1 MKKKGYFWGWIF
13 ALVMWIVAIILVS
26 MLSGCRSVK
35 YVPVEV
41 VKTDTTY
48 INKVQR
54 DSIYQMDSIYIRDKG
69 DTVLITKTKYI
80 YRDKLIR
87 DTVYVSKIDSI
98 QVPYPVEKQL
108 TRWQQFKVDA
118 GEWVLGMFIVMLLSL
133 MCYMYIKKTR

>member
-1 MKKKGYFWGWIF
+1 MKKKGYFYGWIF
-13 ALVMWIVAIILVS
+13 ALVMWIVAIILAS
-26 MLSGCRSVK
+26 MLSGCRSIQ

-54 DSIYQMDSIYIRDKG
+54 DSIYQLDSIYIRDKG

-87 DTVYVSKIDSI
+87 DTVYASRVDSI
-98 QVPYPVEKQL
+98 QVPYPVEKEL
-108 TRWQQFKVDA
+108 SRWQQFRLDVGGWAIGILA
-118 GEWVLGMFIVMLLSL
+118 GAVLTIIFAYVINLR
-133 MCYMYIKKTR
+133 K

>member
-1 MKKKGYFWGWIF
+1 MRYSI
-13 ALVMWIVAIILVS
+13 LILIILLTAAICS
-26 MLSGCRSVK
+26 CRSVK

-41 VKTDTTY
+41 IKTDTTY

-54 DSIYQMDSIYIRDKG
+54 DSIYQLDSIYIRDKG

-87 DTVYVSKIDSI
+87 DTVFVSHTDSI

-108 TRWQQFKVDA
+108 SRWQQFKVDA
-118 GEWVLGMFIVMLLSL
+118 GEWVLGMFIVMLLSFVG
-133 MCYMYIKKTR
+133 YMYIKRR

>member
-1 MKKKGYFWGWIF
+1 MKGFKRLWLWLIAPIFWIIILC
-13 ALVMWIVAIILVS
+13 LVMCS
-26 MLSGCRSVK
+26 CRSVQ

-54 DSIYQMDSIYIRDKG
+54 DSIYQLDSIYIRDKG

-87 DTVYVSKIDSI
+87 DTVYASRVDSI
-98 QVPYPVEKQL
+98 QVPYPVEKELSRWEQFRLDVGGWAIGILAGAIL
-108 TRWQQFKVDA
+108 TIIFAYVINLRK
-118 GEWVLGMFIVMLLSL
+118 
-133 MCYMYIKKTR
+133 

>member
-1 MKKKGYFWGWIF
+1 MRNVSYI
-13 ALVMWIVAIILVS
+13 IILLTS
-26 MLSGCRSVK
+26 AIWSSCRSVK

-54 DSIYQMDSIYIRDKG
+54 DSIYQLDSIYIVDRG

-87 DTVYVSKIDSI
+87 DTVYASRVDSV
-98 QVPYPVEKQL
+98 QVPYSVEKEL
-108 TRWQQFKVDA
+108 TRWQQFRLNVGGWAIGILVFLIFA
-118 GEWVLGMFIVMLLSL
+118 GAIWLFFRLR
-133 MCYMYIKKTR
+133 K

>member
-1 MKKKGYFWGWIF
+1 MKKGYFGGWIF
-13 ALVMWIVAIILVS
+13 ALVMWVVAIIVAS
-26 MLSGCRSVK
+26 MLSGCRSVQ

-54 DSIYQMDSIYIRDKG
+54 DSIYQLDSIYIRDKG

-87 DTVYVSKIDSI
+87 DTVYASRVDSI
-98 QVPYPVEKQL
+98 QVPYPVERKL
-108 TRWQQFKVDA
+108 TKWEQFRLDVGGWA
-118 GEWVLGMFIVMLLSL
+118 IGIVIIVILIVVG
-133 MCYMYIKKTR
+133 YMIYKLRK

>member
-26 MLSGCRSVK
+26 MLSGCRSVN

-80 YRDKLIR
+80 YRDKLVR
-87 DTVYVSKIDSI
+87 DTVYVSQIDSI

-108 TRWQQFKVDA
+108 TSWQQFRMNVGGWA
-118 GEWVLGMFIVMLLSL
+118 IGAVIIVILIVVG
-133 MCYMYIKKTR
+133 YIIYKLKR

>member
-13 ALVMWIVAIILVS
+13 ALVMWVVAIILAS

-41 VKTDTTY
+41 AKYDTTY

-54 DSIYQMDSIYIRDKG
+54 DSIYQLDSIYIRDKG

-87 DTVYVSKIDSI
+87 DTVYTSRVDSV
-98 QVPYPVEKQL
+98 QVPYPVEKKL
-108 TRWQQFKVDA
+108 SRWQQFKVDA
-118 GEWVLGMFIVMLLSL
+118 GEWVLGMFIVMMLSFVG
-133 MCYMYIKKTR
+133 YMYINKRR

>member
-13 ALVMWIVAIILVS
+13 AQVMWIVAIILVS

-41 VKTDTTY
+41 VKSDTTY

-54 DSIYQMDSIYIRDKG
+54 DSIYQLDSIYIRDKG

-87 DTVYVSKIDSI
+87 DTVFVSHTDSI

-108 TRWQQFKVDA
+108 SRWQQFKVDA
-118 GEWVLGMFIVMLLSL
+118 GEWVLGMFIVMMLSFVG
-133 MCYMYIKKTR
+133 YMYINKRR

>member
-13 ALVMWIVAIILVS
+13 ALEMWIVAIIVAS
-26 MLSGCRSVK
+26 MLSGCRSFK

-41 VKTDTTY
+41 IKTDTTY

-54 DSIYQMDSIYIRDKG
+54 DSIYQLDSIYIRDKG

-87 DTVYVSKIDSI
+87 DTVYASRVDSI
-98 QVPYPVEKQL
+98 QVPYPVERQL
-108 TRWQQFKVDA
+108 TRWEQFRLD
-118 GEWVLGMFIVMLLSL
+118 LGGWAIGIVIIVILVVVG
-133 MCYMYIKKTR
+133 YMIYKLRK